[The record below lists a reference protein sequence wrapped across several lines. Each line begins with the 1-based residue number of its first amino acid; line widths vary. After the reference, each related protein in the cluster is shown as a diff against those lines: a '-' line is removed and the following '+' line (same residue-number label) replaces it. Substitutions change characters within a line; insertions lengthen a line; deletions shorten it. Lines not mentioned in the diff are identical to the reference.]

1 MSYPPSGFYHPLISI
16 ITVCF
21 NSEKT
26 IKKTIESVLNQEYNF
41 FEYIIVDG
49 NSSDSTLQIINEFN
63 LDKRISVISEPDK
76 GIYDAINKGIK
87 KANGE
92 IIAILNSDD
101 FYYDQSI
108 LSKIIVGF
116 GEETDL
122 VYSDIC
128 FINQK
133 ENISRYFSS
142 KYFNKYFFYFG
153 MMPPHPS
160 IFVRRK
166 IYENLGVYK
175 TTYQI
180 AADFDFFL
188 RVFLF
193 SDYSTKYL
201 PLLSVIMNEG
211 GASNGTINGRITLN
225 KEIFKSFKENDLKSN
240 YIFIYLKYLIK
251 IFQYV
256 SPYFIRKSLK

>member
-1 MSYPPSGFYHPLISI
+1 
-16 ITVCF
+16 
-21 NSEKT
+21 
-26 IKKTIESVLNQEYNF
+26 
-41 FEYIIVDG
+41 
-49 NSSDSTLQIINEFN
+49 
-63 LDKRISVISEPDK
+63 
-76 GIYDAINKGIK
+76 
-87 KANGE
+87 
-92 IIAILNSDD
+92 
-101 FYYDQSI
+101 
-108 LSKIIVGF
+108 
-116 GEETDL
+116 
-122 VYSDIC
+122 
-128 FINQK
+128 
-133 ENISRYFSS
+133 
-142 KYFNKYFFYFG
+142 

-175 TTYQI
+175 TTYRI

-225 KEIFKSFKENDLKSN
+225 KEIFMSFKENDLKSN
-240 YIFIYLKYLIK
+240 YILIYLKYLIK